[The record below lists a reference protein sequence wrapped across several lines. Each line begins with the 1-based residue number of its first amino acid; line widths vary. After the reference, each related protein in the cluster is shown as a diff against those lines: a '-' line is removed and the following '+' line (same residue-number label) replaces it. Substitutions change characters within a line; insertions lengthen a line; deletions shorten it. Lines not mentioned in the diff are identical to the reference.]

1 LGNIFSYYWVYKEK
15 PGGTVFMKIQYNSP
29 VILTFALISTSVL
42 LLDEYLGI
50 SLMPYFTVFPIFEP
64 MDPVWY
70 LRMFSHALGHGS
82 WEHLVSN
89 FAIIL
94 LIGPILEEKY
104 GSRDMFFMILL
115 TAILTGILQIIFF
128 DTALLG
134 ASGIVFMMILLGSFT
149 NSQSG
154 YVPLTFILVVIL
166 YLGREIFNSLG
177 SDSVSQ
183 FAHIIGG
190 VCGGIFG
197 FVLNR
202 STIMH
207 PEKKTP
213 TKDFMNTLKAK
224 K

>member
-1 LGNIFSYYWVYKEK
+1 
-15 PGGTVFMKIQYNSP
+15 MRIQYNSP
-29 VILTFALISTSVL
+29 VILTFALISTIVL
-42 LLDEYLGI
+42 LLDQYLGF
-50 SLMPYFTVFPIFEP
+50 SLMTFFTVYPVFEP
-64 MDPVWY
+64 WDPIWY
-70 LRMFSHALGHGS
+70 LRLFSHALGHGS

-104 GSRDMFFMILL
+104 GSRDMLFMILL
-115 TAILTGILQIIFF
+115 TAFLTGVLQIIFF

-149 NSQSG
+149 NSQTG

-166 YLGREIFNSLG
+166 YLGREIFNSMG
-177 SDSVSQ
+177 SDNVSQ

-202 STIMH
+202 SGRTEA
-207 PEKKTP
+207 PKKSP
-213 TKDFMNTLKAK
+213 TKEFMNPLRGK
-224 K
+224 